1 MTQDLKARAALAQE
15 LQALLHDYWHDVDA
29 NWGRNAGT
37 YYTDDADFV
46 GEAATY
52 SGRAKIQ
59 AFYSWRVAQGPRLA
73 VHAVNNFR
81 VESLEADRARATWY
95 LLLYAANGEPV
106 LPTHPPI
113 TISLV
118 TDDYVR
124 GADGEWLCARR
135 AFKTLFQGG
144 APAHNPKL

>member
-1 MTQDLKARAALAQE
+1 MTPDLKARAALAVE
-15 LQALLHDYWHDVDA
+15 LEAMLADYWHDIDT
-29 NWGRNAGT
+29 NWGRNAGA
-37 YYTDDADFV
+37 YYTDDAAFI

-52 SGRAKIQ
+52 AGKAKIQ
-59 AFYSWRVAQGPRLA
+59 EFYAWRVQQGPRLA

-81 VESLEADRARATWY
+81 VESIDGDRCRATWY
-95 LLLYAANGEPV
+95 LLLYAANGEPI

-124 GADGEWLCARR
+124 QADGVWLCQRR
-135 AFKTLFQGG
+135 LWKTLFQGG

>member
-1 MTQDLKARAALAQE
+1 MTDDLKARAALAQA
-15 LQALLHDYWHDVDA
+15 LQHQLHDYWHDVDT
-29 NWGRNAGT
+29 NWGRGAGA
-37 YYTDDADFV
+37 YYTEDADFV

-52 SGRAKIQ
+52 SGRAKIEE
-59 AFYSWRVAQGPRLA
+59 FYAWRVAQGARLA

-81 VESLEADRARATWY
+81 VERADDTSARATWY

-124 GADGEWLCARR
+124 GADGRWLCRRR

>member
-1 MTQDLKARAALAQE
+1 MTSTLKARAALSQE
-15 LQALLHDYWHDVDA
+15 LQLLLADYWHDVDT
-29 NWGRNAGT
+29 NWGRTAGT
-37 YYTDDADFV
+37 YYTEDADFV

-52 SGRAKIQ
+52 SGRAKIEQ
-59 AFYSWRVAQGPRLA
+59 FYAWRVAQGARLA

-81 VESLEADRARATWY
+81 VESMDETSARATWY

-124 GADGEWLCARR
+124 ADDGWLCQRR
-135 AFKTLFQGG
+135 QFKTLFQGG

>member
-1 MTQDLKARAALAQE
+1 MTNDLKARAALAQE
-15 LQALLHDYWHDVDA
+15 LEAMLHDYWNDVDT
-29 NWGRNAGT
+29 NWGRTAGS
-37 YYTDDADFV
+37 YYTEDADFV

-52 SGRAKIQ
+52 SGRDKIE
-59 AFYSWRVAQGPRLA
+59 AFYAWRVAQGARLA

-81 VESLEADRARATWY
+81 VGSISETSAKATWY
-95 LLLYAANGEPV
+95 LLLYAANGEPI

-118 TDDYVR
+118 SDDYER
-124 GADGEWLCARR
+124 GPDGGWLCKRR
-135 AFKTLFQGG
+135 QFKTLFQGG